1 MMDSDKTTCPAPR
14 CESLNMGCGMAG
26 SVVIRAAACE
36 LWSAVTKSPL
46 WIRAKRNVE
55 KNRRS
60 DRSLLMNSRSP
71 TVALRAMEGKPSPHS
86 KPGNCGEQE
95 TWASFKLIRPGRR
108 HATGFSLVEV
118 NLAIFVVAIGLLTL
132 FSLFPA
138 GLKEGEAGHADTQ
151 AALFAE
157 YALATLRAGA
167 SEIEGSQWNAV
178 TANRLWTAAN
188 GGSPS
193 PQESGSPTAVE
204 FPEGSGL
211 YVRYILE
218 RVQNGS
224 LYDLTLWVAAGQY
237 GTSDANVFKQNAE
250 QYFTQIFFSGMP

>member
-1 MMDSDKTTCPAPR
+1 
-14 CESLNMGCGMAG
+14 
-26 SVVIRAAACE
+26 
-36 LWSAVTKSPL
+36 
-46 WIRAKRNVE
+46 
-55 KNRRS
+55 
-60 DRSLLMNSRSP
+60 
-71 TVALRAMEGKPSPHS
+71 MER
-86 KPGNCGEQE
+86 EA
-95 TWASFKLIRPGRR
+95 WASFKFVRPGQR

-188 GGSPS
+188 GGSPT

-211 YVRYILE
+211 YIRYILE

-237 GTSDANVFKQNAE
+237 GTGDANLFKQNAE